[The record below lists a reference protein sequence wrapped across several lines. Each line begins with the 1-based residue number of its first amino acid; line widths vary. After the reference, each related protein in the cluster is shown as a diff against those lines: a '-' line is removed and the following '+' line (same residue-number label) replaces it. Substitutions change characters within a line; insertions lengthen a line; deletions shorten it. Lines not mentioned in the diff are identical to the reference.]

1 MKPRVLVTGVG
12 GPAGRAIA
20 AQLKARDIP
29 VLGTDIRELPAGAG
43 ITAVRVPPASDPD
56 MVSVLRRLVITEGIN
71 LVIPTVSE
79 ELPQLAAYRAAF
91 GADVR
96 VIIGDP
102 GPVALANDKLF
113 TSWQLHSAGVPVP
126 RFGVPGD
133 FADADAAMAAFGGP
147 VVVKPR
153 VSRGGRGVVVIDGS
167 TELDWH
173 HLPDGQI
180 VQEFIPGA
188 EYGPMVFGTP
198 AHNSATP
205 FAVVVEK
212 TELAQGNVGNAVATR
227 RAALGE
233 AADVGAVA
241 MAAVRALGL
250 TGPVDV
256 DVRRRADGT
265 PVVLE
270 VNARFGANSERAPE
284 LLDAVLASF
293 DLPAFNPASFRQ
305 NTGASA
311 NVLV

>member
-1 MKPRVLVTGVG
+1 MPRILVTGIG
-12 GPAGRAIA
+12 GPAGRAVA
-20 AQLKARDIP
+20 AQLKARGFP
-29 VLGTDIRELPAGAG
+29 VLGTDIRDLPTEAGV
-43 ITAVRVPPASDPD
+43 TVVVVPPAKDPE
-56 MVSVLRRLVITEGIN
+56 MISALRRLVASEKID

-79 ELPQLAAYRAAF
+79 ELPHIAAARAGF

-113 TSWQLHSAGVPVP
+113 TAWQLRQAGVPVP

-133 FADADAAMAAFGGP
+133 FADAGAAMAALGGP
-147 VVVKPR
+147 VVIKPR
-153 VSRGGRGVVVIDGS
+153 VSRGGRGVVVVDG
-167 TELDWH
+167 TTGVDWAG
-173 HLPDGQI
+173 LPEGQL
-180 VQEFIPGA
+180 VQEFIPGT
-188 EYGPMVFGTP
+188 EYGSMVFGTP
-198 AHNSATP
+198 AHNSAAP

-212 TELAQGNVGNAVATR
+212 TEPVNGNAGNAVSTR
-227 RAALGE
+227 RLGPGE
-233 AADVGAVA
+233 SMGVGNVA

-265 PVVLE
+265 AVVLG
-270 VNARFGANSERAPE
+270 VNAHFGANSESAPE

-293 DLPAFNPASFRQ
+293 TLPSFNPASFRPC
-305 NTGASA
+305 AMAYA